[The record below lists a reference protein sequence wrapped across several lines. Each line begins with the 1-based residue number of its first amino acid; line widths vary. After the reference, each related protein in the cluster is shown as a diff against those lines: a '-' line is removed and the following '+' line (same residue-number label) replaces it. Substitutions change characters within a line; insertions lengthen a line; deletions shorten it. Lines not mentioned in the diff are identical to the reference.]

1 MEDEHTKEPLHNNP
15 EEAADYMKAVNLLLQ
30 SFVNDIC
37 GFNRYKRQ
45 DAYKTFLHTLSQL
58 LSKLDSAYFTNMDTE
73 VVLHTIP
80 DKVCAA
86 FLARPEEAAN
96 KIQQRVSSDSIP
108 TGPEVTSKMHLQGN
122 IPSFD
127 QKGQQAVTKLFGH
140 LQDAHNHMSQV
151 AKAVVDVSEV
161 SSPEQFTFVLQ
172 LAVRPIIQLKI
183 PPHLSAPT
191 ELKFEKERLTPEEIT
206 EENCCNLILP
216 RPFHP
221 KFSTIALKQPTRC
234 LAAAAHFLIRKKPFN
249 TKYPQLLV
257 AKDFA
262 VAEKKLHLTVSGRK
276 YDPGKKAPKKKRTS
290 DVKLADPKPSTSQD
304 QPQDKSTS
312 EQQPQD
318 ESISEQQPQDESVS
332 EQPQGASASEQQP
345 QGKHPLVLYRNLF
358 HLNSAMTMKHFQMH
372 GPRPEKLLPE
382 KIPDLYQ
389 RNKDIAYDQKQIKRK
404 MSYILENSRI
414 VTKCQVHQTFF
425 DLPITSHILA

>member
-1 MEDEHTKEPLHNNP
+1 MLLWHKYLESLGKSDVFTYVFFQYVMEDEHTKEPSHNNP
-15 EEAADYMKAVNLLLQ
+15 DEAADYVKAVNLLLQ

-37 GFNRYKRQ
+37 GFNHYKRQ

-73 VVLHTIP
+73 VVLNTIP
-80 DKVCAA
+80 DKVCAT
-86 FLARPEEAAN
+86 FLVCPEEAAN
-96 KIQQRVSSDSIP
+96 KVQQCVSSDSIP
-108 TGPEVTSKMHLQGN
+108 TGPEVTSKMCLQEN
-122 IPSFD
+122 IASFD
-127 QKGQQAVTKLFGH
+127 KKGQQAITKLFGH
-140 LQDAHNHMSQV
+140 LQDAHNHMSEV

-221 KFSTIALKQPTRC
+221 KFSTIAFKHPMRC
-234 LAAAAHFLIRKKPFN
+234 LAAAAHFLIRKKLFN

-262 VAEKKLHLTVSGRK
+262 VAEKKLHLTVSRRK
-276 YDPGKKAPKKKRTS
+276 YDPGKKAPKKRRTS
-290 DVKLADPKPSTSQD
+290 DVKTADPKPSTSQD
-304 QPQDKSTS
+304 QPQDKS
-312 EQQPQD
+312 
-318 ESISEQQPQDESVS
+318 IS
-332 EQPQGASASEQQP
+332 EQPQGTSASEQQP
-345 QGKHPLVLYRNLF
+345 QGEVSTSTLQEPVPSQFSDDDETLPDPW
-358 HLNSAMTMKHFQMH
+358 TMARKAFATKV
-372 GPRPEKLLPE
+372 PA
-382 KIPDLYQ
+382 LYQ
-389 RNKDIAYDQKQIKRK
+389 RNQDIVY
-404 MSYILENSRI
+404 N
-414 VTKCQVHQTFF
+414 
-425 DLPITSHILA
+425 